1 MPFNSGILEEIPGGE
16 IYKKREHCSNCACSR
31 TTSQNSSA
39 PTTPGSGSSSRSSR
53 SSRSRIPRPISLP
66 KRLEEKLSIHS
77 TPARAS
83 SQGKV
88 CVGSEPLKLKS
99 PLKPP
104 PRPKSRVRDTIK
116 LFDAKYKV
124 GRGPRPPTKPR
135 PITSPKTG
143 GGEGMAGDSM
153 EDKYK

>member
-1 MPFNSGILEEIPGGE
+1 MFRKVF
-16 IYKKREHCSNCACSR
+16 IYFVLFRKVFIFYVLFRKVFIYCVLFRKVFIYCVLFR
-31 TTSQNSSA
+31 
-39 PTTPGSGSSSRSSR
+39 
-53 SSRSRIPRPISLP
+53 
-66 KRLEEKLSIHS
+66 
-77 TPARAS
+77 
-83 SQGKV
+83 KV